1 MRVEVSSLEMS
12 FREPPGTAII
22 TGASAGIGAEYA
34 RQLAFYGYDLILS
47 ARRVDRLEALAEE
60 LTEDYGIS
68 VDIHPADLTQR
79 SDVEAL
85 EKRIRNEKRLVI
97 LINNAG
103 FGVSGKYVSR
113 GVENH
118 QRMIDVHVSATV
130 RLTHAAL
137 SGMIERKR
145 GYVINVSSI
154 AGFIPVGGGPG
165 YAASKAYLNVFSTNL
180 QSTIPEFIH
189 VQALCPGYTYT
200 EFHTTADYNGNERE
214 VLPRWVWMTAEEVVR
229 YSLSKLDANKV
240 IIVPGLKYRVV
251 AFLLR
256 TGIGGVLMALR
267 GRFLGVKERA

>member
-1 MRVEVSSLEMS
+1 VSFEEL
-12 FREPPGTAII
+12 PGTALI

-34 RQLAFYGYDLILS
+34 RQLAAHGFDLILS
-47 ARRVDRLEALAEE
+47 ARRAERLEELAEG
-60 LTEDYGIS
+60 LSGQHGIS
-68 VDIHPADLTQR
+68 VDIHPADLTKR
-79 SDVEAL
+79 SEVEGL
-85 EKRIRNEKRLVI
+85 EQRIRGESKLVI
-97 LINNAG
+97 LVNNAG
-103 FGVSGKYVSR
+103 FGVSGKYASR

-118 QRMIDVHVSATV
+118 QRMIDVHVTATV

-137 SGMIERKR
+137 SGMIERRR

-180 QSTIPEFIH
+180 QSTMPEFIR

-200 EFHTTADYNGNERE
+200 EFHTTPDYNGNERE
-214 VLPRWVWMTAEEVVR
+214 VLPRWVWMTAEDVVR
-229 YSLSKLDANKV
+229 YSLSKLDTKKV
-240 IIVPGLKYRVV
+240 IVVPGFKYRVV

-256 TGIGGVLMALR
+256 TGIGGALMALR